1 MRGPD
6 AVNPE
11 LSSSETPNQQ
21 ESRGEVAYVRLREAI
36 QAGDLEPGQRIRE
49 NEMASWLEMSRTPVR
64 EALRRLEADGLLT
77 FAPYRGMVISELDHQ
92 AVMELYS
99 MREVLEGTA
108 AGLAAR
114 HASDAE
120 IEVLRD
126 IVSNELLD
134 ADNPRRIASQNK
146 HFHGALYRAAHNRY
160 LLKTLNVLSD
170 AMALLGMTTMAITGR
185 STTAHG
191 EHLAVVAAIEAR
203 DPTTAEAAMREHI
216 RMAQRARL
224 RLMFNEA
231 AGDA

>member
-1 MRGPD
+1 MPGAEKPDHALATTATAGP
-6 AVNPE
+6 
-11 LSSSETPNQQ
+11 Q
-21 ESRGEVAYVRLREAI
+21 ESRGEVAYGRLKAAI
-36 QAGDLEPGQRIRE
+36 QAGELRPGQRIRE
-49 NEMASWLEMSRTPVR
+49 NEMADRLAMSRTPVR
-64 EALRRLEADGLLT
+64 EALRRLESDGLLT
-77 FAPYRGMVISELDHQ
+77 FAPYRGMVISKLDHQ

-120 IEVLRD
+120 IAIVKD
-126 IVSNELLD
+126 ICESEPGAIGD
-134 ADNPRRIASQNK
+134 PRKIASHNK

-185 STTAHG
+185 SETAHG
-191 EHLAVVAAIEAR
+191 EHLAIVAAIEAR
-203 DPTTAEAAMREHI
+203 DPATAEAAMRDHI

-224 RLMFNEA
+224 RLMFEEA
-231 AGDA
+231 EGQD